1 MKTRHARQIRFGIQA
16 AKLFMQEGQVT
27 DERRK
32 LWYIAMTSPDRTYR
46 AFRHTLLKNGY
57 YEWI

>member
-1 MKTRHARQIRFGIQA
+1 MKTRHARQIRFGILA

-32 LWYIAMTSPDRTYR
+32 LWYIAMTSPDHTYR

>member
-1 MKTRHARQIRFGIQA
+1 MKTRHVKQIRFGILA

-32 LWYIAMTSPDRTYR
+32 LWYIAMTSTDHTYR
-46 AFRHTLLKNGY
+46 AFRHTLLNNGY